1 VDQSTY
7 EPGDVVEVTYEV
19 TNSGADS
26 LGGAVSVN
34 DVPDALSLQG
44 NDTVFLGILD
54 HPAPAHG
61 ESVTVTFRFKID
73 EDATA
78 GEYAFPAEAKL
89 QTGDIKKTATTQTT
103 VTVANKSESSETAAV
118 DVTIDAPEEAAPGDT
133 IEVETTVMNTG
144 ELDAGGGSVELQPK
158 SPLSVSEEPIQ
169 FIGVYEEPPTAG
181 DAVSKSFNV
190 TVPQDMTAETV
201 ELQANATLMTYDK
214 TTVSQSEKTTLSIES
229 ADAIPMLPN
238 QTAVPTDPD
247 NDSQYEDLTGD
258 GVVTREDLR
267 VFQDH
272 LTSSAVQSHPDAFD
286 YSGDGT
292 VNESDTQELYTEF
305 VTPDDG
311 EVTERVVITSIVDHL
326 TDRVAPGLP
335 NEQTITDLLVE
346 YKNES

>member
-1 VDQSTY
+1 
-7 EPGDVVEVTYEV
+7 
-19 TNSGADS
+19 
-26 LGGAVSVN
+26 
-34 DVPDALSLQG
+34 
-44 NDTVFLGILD
+44 
-54 HPAPAHG
+54 
-61 ESVTVTFRFKID
+61 
-73 EDATA
+73 
-78 GEYAFPAEAKL
+78 
-89 QTGDIKKTATTQTT
+89 
-103 VTVANKSESSETAAV
+103 
-118 DVTIDAPEEAAPGDT
+118 
-133 IEVETTVMNTG
+133 M
-144 ELDAGGGSVELQPK
+144 ELQPK

-247 NDSQYEDLTGD
+247 NDSQYEDVTGD

-286 YSGDGT
+286 YSGDGDINT
-292 VNESDTQELYTEF
+292 SDTQELYTEF
-305 VTPDDG
+305 VTNDDG